1 MRSGRPEYSGSA
13 VKEIEMRR
21 GTWVRIV
28 ATLLAV
34 GAIATLMAIA
44 YGAGFSDGS
53 ATDTRNVAPWVFG
66 GAFVGWHIVG
76 LIVSLFVLLLVFR
89 LMALIVFG
97 HRYSHWHRAADEYG
111 PAGQPGPGPWHR
123 GWHHGD
129 WRSRG
134 DWRSPGQAFEEWHRQ
149 AHGTAGPGQPGAGGA
164 GPTGPNGPAAG

>member
-1 MRSGRPEYSGSA
+1 
-13 VKEIEMRR
+13 MRR

-28 ATLLAV
+28 GALLVV

-53 ATDTRNVAPWVFG
+53 VTDSRNVQPWVFG

-89 LMALIVFG
+89 LMALVVFG
-97 HRYSHWHRAADEYG
+97 RHFGYWDRAAAGEFG
-111 PAGQPGPGPWHR
+111 PAGQTGHGPWRR
-123 GWHHGD
+123 GWRHGD
-129 WRSRG
+129 WRS
-134 DWRSPGQAFEEWHRQ
+134 SGQAVFDEWHRQ
-149 AHGTAGPGQPGAGGA
+149 AHEATAPGQPGAGGA